1 MQNSWGKYMLGE
13 LIRVRIDAA
22 HMPEDT
28 NRAHADLALPTNVAI
43 AALVPDILQIF
54 DIDIADFPLAQWQ
67 LRTATGTILLA
78 DDTLNDAGIA
88 PGERLVVINDPGPV
102 PKPRLFDA
110 ADAITDT
117 TYTDG
122 IGTADLVVGCTAA
135 LVATASIAAASLSLS
150 STDSTLAAAISFI
163 ALLAVAGGL
172 RLALLRSAKPAIV
185 MSLELQVLILGT
197 ASGLCFVGLDLHR
210 ILTDW
215 PPTAAISVALAV
227 IGLIFL
233 ISNTGDGD
241 NRITVTLGAASLSAA
256 VTFGI
261 YAAAVALFH
270 NSVQSGA
277 LTAASAVILI
287 LLAPS
292 IAIKAAGIRVPK
304 VPAAGESFDDS
315 ETPEISHNAP
325 KRAGWILDGI
335 LCSGT
340 GSLSIFTLVVLFS
353 GAYANK
359 WWPLG
364 MAAAVIVFCAIH
376 SRGQARKVASTCTA
390 LAGLAVIVAVAFQ
403 QWFEGN
409 WPVSAGLVA
418 PMLAA
423 TALAAFPA
431 SRISPTTRRIAEL
444 TEACSIA
451 VILPIAAIIAEFPE
465 FVSGFFQ

>member
-1 MQNSWGKYMLGE
+1 MLGE

-28 NRAHADLALPTNVAI
+28 NRAHADLALPTNVSI
-43 AALVPDILQIF
+43 AALIPDILQIF
-54 DIDIADFPLAQWQ
+54 DIEVADFPLAQWQ

-78 DDTLNDAGIA
+78 DDTLNEAGIS

-122 IGTADLVVGCTAA
+122 IGTADLIVGCTAA

-172 RLALLRSAKPAIV
+172 RLALMRSARPAIV
-185 MSLELQVLILGT
+185 MVLELQVLVLAVT
-197 ASGLCFVGLDLHR
+197 SGLCFVGLGLHHT
-210 ILTDW
+210 LTDW
-215 PPTAAISVALAV
+215 PPTAAITVAFG
-227 IGLIFL
+227 ITGLIFL
-233 ISNTGDGD
+233 ILNRDDGN
-241 NRITVTLGAASLSAA
+241 NRITATLGAGSLSTA
-256 VTFGI
+256 VTYGI
-261 YAAAVALFH
+261 YATAVALSH
-270 NSVQSGA
+270 NPVQSGA
-277 LTAASAVILI
+277 LTAASAVILM

-292 IAIKAAGIRVPK
+292 IAIKTTGIRVPK

-315 ETPEISHNAP
+315 ESPEISHNAP
-325 KRAGWILDGI
+325 KRAGWLLDGI
-335 LCSGT
+335 ICGST

-353 GAYANK
+353 GGSASR
-359 WWPLG
+359 WWPLV
-364 MAAAVIVFCAIH
+364 MAVAVIVFCAIH
-376 SRGQARKVASTCTA
+376 SRGQARKVASTSTA
-390 LAGLAVIVAVAFQ
+390 LAGLNVAVAVALQ

-409 WPVSAGLVA
+409 WPVSAGIVV

-423 TALAAFPA
+423 TVLAAFPA